1 MSLTFKIVI
10 AVVLSSLATFLI
22 LRFVGKSIV
31 SGVEASTA
39 KTALDA
45 DSLEGFTI

>member
-1 MSLTFKIVI
+1 MSVTFKIVI

-22 LRFVGKSIV
+22 LKALNKKDSD
-31 SGVEASTA
+31 SLPAT